1 MTAAR
6 RIGILAGGG
15 SLPREVADSVAAR
28 GLPLHIVAI
37 ASEADADFGPYP
49 LTRVGWGEIGR
60 MVATLREA
68 HCTDLVI
75 IGAVKRPDL
84 ATIRPDLG
92 FFRALATVGRL
103 VLAGGDDRV
112 LRGVIAFFE
121 GKGLRVVGPARVAPE
136 LMIGAGAVTQKK
148 PDAKLTADARLGF
161 DVVGALGPFDIG
173 QGAIVTDGVVE
184 AIEGAE
190 GTDRLLQRVAQ
201 QRRDRGIAPG
211 TSRGVLVKRAKPGQD
226 ERVDLPVIGP
236 ATITRAVEAGLAGV
250 IVEAGRVLAA
260 TRGELTLRAEASGL
274 VVAGMEIARGA
285 EPAKR
290 AKRPGIIARLLRR
303 GSANQELDVKQIG
316 KLAPPE
322 RTRRDIAKGHA
333 VTQAMRQLGGSRA
346 VVVVRGHVLAVETGE
361 GVAAAIERAAGLR
374 QWGDRRL
381 KRRTGV
387 VAMAGGRDCTAEA
400 VTAVAGARFA
410 GIVVG
415 LERFK
420 AGVAADAVAAADAA
434 GLFIV
439 GVGAGVGEDA
449 NA

>member
-136 LMIGAGAVTQKK
+136 LMIGAGAVTQRK

-290 AKRPGIIARLLRR
+290 AKRPGLIARLLRR

-322 RTRRDIAKGHA
+322 RTRRDITKGHA

>member
-136 LMIGAGAVTQKK
+136 LMIGSGAVTQRK

-290 AKRPGIIARLLRR
+290 AKRPGLIARLLRR
-303 GSANQELDVKQIG
+303 GNANQELDVKQIG

-322 RTRRDIAKGHA
+322 RTRRDIGKGHA

-361 GVAAAIERAAGLR
+361 GVNAAIERAAGLR

-387 VAMAGGRDCTAEA
+387 VALAGGRDCTAEA
-400 VTAVAGARFA
+400 VTAVAAARFA

-434 GLFIV
+434 GMFIV
-439 GVGAGVGEDA
+439 GVGVGEDA